1 VNHLEVLNRANPRA
15 YFDFSFQT
23 VQYSDSGRLLER
35 FLALPMPVHFVYG
48 SRNRGLSYLDQL
60 RASHSVTEIA
70 EADHFP
76 FYDAPDAF
84 ADCVRGALEHG
95 RSGKGKGHEL
105 RRL

>member
-23 VQYSDSGRLLER
+23 VQYSDAGRLLER

-48 SRNRGLSYLDQL
+48 SRNRELSYLDQI
-60 RASHSVTEIA
+60 RASPCSVT
-70 EADHFP
+70 DHFL